1 MCDKARVLL
10 MRYVEAVREHATET
24 MELVRLINLK
34 DRDQSLFHEATTKV
48 KAGHDAFDLARLVYQ
63 SHREQHGC

>member
-1 MCDKARVLL
+1 MQYA
-10 MRYVEAVREHATET
+10 EAVSAHATET

-48 KAGHDAFDLARLVYQ
+48 AASHHAFDLARLVYQ